1 MKDLYDFALQ
11 LADQAGKNTLKYFR
25 QSFEIETKADASP
38 VTIADRT
45 TEELMRTEI
54 EKHFPDDGIVGEEYG
69 VKEGKTGRRWILDPI
84 DGTKSFVRG
93 FPAYGNL
100 IGVVEG
106 EQSVVGVVHFPAMG
120 ETVAAYQG
128 GGCFYNGVRCQVS
141 KVDSAIQATALSSDF
156 RDCAKRWGD
165 KALLRLFDETGLQRT
180 WGDCYGY
187 LMVATGR
194 AEIMVDAYLHIWD
207 VAALAPVIQEAGGRC
222 SRIDGAF
229 DVNADHLIATNAAFH
244 DEMLEIF
251 RSGS

>member
-1 MKDLYDFALQ
+1 MKELYDFALQ

-25 QSFEIETKADASP
+25 QSFEVETKADSSP
-38 VTIADRT
+38 VTIADKS
-45 TEELMRTEI
+45 TEELLRTEI
-54 EKHFPDDGIVGEEYG
+54 EKNFPDDGIVGEEFG

-106 EQSVVGVVHFPAMG
+106 DQSMIGVVHFPAMN
-120 ETVAAYQG
+120 ETVSAFKG
-128 GGCFYNGVRCQVS
+128 GGCFYNGECCKAS
-141 KVDSAIQATALSSDF
+141 KVDSPAKSTALSSDF
-156 RDCAKRWGD
+156 RDCVERWGD
-165 KALLRLFDETGLQRT
+165 ASLLKLFAETKLQRT

-207 VAALAPVIQEAGGRC
+207 VAALAPVIQEAGGIC
-222 SRIDGAF
+222 TGVDGTF
-229 DVNADHLIATNAAFH
+229 DVNVDHLIATNGLFH
-244 DEMLEIF
+244 EQALNIF
-251 RSGS
+251 R